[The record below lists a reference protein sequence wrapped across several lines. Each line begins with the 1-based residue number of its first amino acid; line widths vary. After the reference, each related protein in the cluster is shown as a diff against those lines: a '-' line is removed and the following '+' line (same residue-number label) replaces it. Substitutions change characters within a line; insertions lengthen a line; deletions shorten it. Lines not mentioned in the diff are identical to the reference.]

1 MKLYWP
7 EHIMSCLHDAHT
19 IQALYERRMESSL
32 CHAESRLPTRMCQ
45 RHGSTSLRQ
54 GEVVMIF
61 SEPKAVCL
69 SLLGLLAASSPQSGF
84 TEPFPFA
91 AFLAGDWLQKA
102 KGQRP
107 SEPAPGFTLP
117 WVDRSC
123 AQCRT
128 PETAGAKFYNT
139 PPSGRCTPEYGLK
152 GYQFHL

>member
-1 MKLYWP
+1 MRTRYK
-7 EHIMSCLHDAHT
+7 H
-19 IQALYERRMESSL
+19 
-32 CHAESRLPTRMCQ
+32 SRSAGWKIPFAILRAGYQPGCVKDTAQPVCVR
-45 RHGSTSLRQ
+45 GSGNDL
-54 GEVVMIF
+54 

-69 SLLGLLAASSPQSGF
+69 SLLSLLAASSPQSGF

-102 KGQRP
+102 KGQHP

-139 PPSGRCTPEYGLK
+139 PPSGRCTPEYELK
-152 GYQFHL
+152 GYQLHL